1 MSDFD
6 EDEVVKADSET
17 EYDEQESEVG
27 HDEEGIPEQDYQIEP
42 CPLNQDMV
50 AKCLSLLCHTG
61 NSLSHAYVRLDLNSK
76 GLTDLVLLS
85 SFIHLRYIDISSN
98 HLSDLSPLAGLTHL
112 LWVKGDSNLI
122 QQFEGQWF
130 DQLGFLQWLSLAS
143 NRLCD
148 VKGLKATALETLNLI
163 GNGIQTMHG
172 LECNNLTN
180 LVTLELRGN
189 CLETTD
195 GIYLPNLRHLHLAKN
210 NIKRLEGLERL
221 EQLNT
226 LNLRDNQLESL
237 DGINSSLKCLQYLNI
252 RGNLISSQR
261 ALQALFSVEKSL
273 SVLVVL
279 DNPLAKTDD
288 YRLYL
293 ISHLSQLERLDKDP
307 ITADEKSEA
316 QEKLKEFEDES
327 ALDQEDN

>member
-6 EDEVVKADSET
+6 EDEVLKVDSET
-17 EYDEQESEVG
+17 EDEEQESEVG
-27 HDEEGIPEQDYQIEP
+27 HDKEGIPEDQIEP

-61 NSLSHAYVRLDLNSK
+61 NSLSHAYVRLDLNNK

-85 SFIHLRYIDISSN
+85 SFIHLRYLDISSN

-122 QQFEGQWF
+122 QRCEGQWF

-163 GNGIQTMHG
+163 GNGIQTMQG

-195 GIYLPNLRHLHLAKN
+195 GIYLSNLRHLHLAKN

-226 LNLRDNQLESL
+226 LHLRDNQLELL
-237 DGINSSLKCLQYLNI
+237 DGINSSMKCLQYVNI

-273 SVLVVL
+273 RVLVVL
-279 DNPLAKTDD
+279 DNPLANTDD

-327 ALDQEDN
+327 SLDEDN